1 MVGTIA
7 NQGQITM
14 WLILGGEGQLGL
26 SLQLTLSQA
35 NIPYRAVGRDVL
47 DICNR
52 DECIRI
58 IKELQPQ
65 IVVNCAAWTAV
76 DLAEDHEEQAFNIN
90 CTGSRNV
97 AIACREANATLVH
110 VSTDYV
116 FSGVSDTPYETD
128 SSTAPTSV
136 YGRSKL
142 CSELAVIEE
151 LPKRSYIFRTA
162 WLYSQF
168 RGNFVKTMVRKALAH
183 SPVRVVSDQLGQ
195 PTVAT
200 DLAQHIID
208 VVESNAPYGI
218 FHGTN
223 SGQASWYELTKE
235 IYSLLKVDTSLVTP
249 VPTSEYPTRA
259 VRPQYSVLSHSRT
272 SNLGLQEMT
281 DWKMALL
288 NTLPTIKQQI
298 LKEDQK

>member
-1 MVGTIA
+1 
-7 NQGQITM
+7 M

-26 SLQLTLSQA
+26 SLQLTLSKA
-35 NIPYRAVGRDVL
+35 NIPFRAVGRDAL

-58 IKELQPQ
+58 IKEIQPQ
-65 IVVNCAAWTAV
+65 VVVNCAAWTAV
-76 DLAEDHEEQAFNIN
+76 DLAEDNEEQAFNIN

-97 AIACREANATLVH
+97 AIACREVNAALVH
-110 VSTDYV
+110 ISTDYV
-116 FSGVSDTPYETD
+116 FSGVSDIPYETD

-142 CSELAVIEE
+142 CGELAVSEE
-151 LPKRSYIFRTA
+151 LPERSYIFRTA

-168 RGNFVKTMVRKALAH
+168 RGNFVKTMVRKALTH

-200 DLAQHIID
+200 DLAQHIVD

-235 IYSLLKVDTSLVTP
+235 IYTLLKVDTSLVTP

-272 SNLGLQEMT
+272 SNLELQEMT

-288 NTLPTIKQQI
+288 NALPTIKQQI

>member
-1 MVGTIA
+1 MVGTITK
-7 NQGQITM
+7 QGQIAM

-26 SLQLTLSQA
+26 SLQLILSQA
-35 NIPYRAVGRDVL
+35 NIPYRAIGRDAL

-52 DECIRI
+52 EVCIQVI
-58 IKELQPQ
+58 NELKPSV
-65 IVVNCAAWTAV
+65 VVNCAAWTAV
-76 DLAEDHEEQAFNIN
+76 DLAEDQEEEAFDIN

-110 VSTDYV
+110 ISTDYV
-116 FSGVSDTPYETD
+116 FSGVADTPYETD
-128 SSTAPTSV
+128 APTAPTSA

-142 CSELAVIEE
+142 CGEEAVREE
-151 LPKRSYIFRTA
+151 LPERSYIFRTA

-168 RGNFVKTMVRKALAH
+168 RGNFVKTMVRKALTN

-195 PTVAT
+195 PTAAT
-200 DLAQHIID
+200 DLAQHIIH
-208 VVESNAPYGI
+208 VVESNAPFGI

-223 SGQASWYELTKE
+223 SGQASWFELTKE
-235 IYSLLKVDTSLVTP
+235 IYAFLKVDTSLVTP

-259 VRPQYSVLSHSRT
+259 VRPQYSVLSHNHT
-272 SNLGLQEMT
+272 TDLGLQEMN
-281 DWKMALL
+281 DWKTAL
-288 NTLPTIKQQI
+288 TTALPAIKQQI

>member
-1 MVGTIA
+1 
-7 NQGQITM
+7 M

-26 SLQLTLSQA
+26 SLQLTLSKA
-35 NIPYRAVGRDVL
+35 NIPFRAVGRDAL

-58 IKELQPQ
+58 IKEIQPQ
-65 IVVNCAAWTAV
+65 VVVNCAAWTAV
-76 DLAEDHEEQAFNIN
+76 DLAEDNEEQAFNIN

-97 AIACREANATLVH
+97 AIACREVNAALVH
-110 VSTDYV
+110 ISTDYV
-116 FSGVSDTPYETD
+116 FSGVSDIPYETD

-142 CSELAVIEE
+142 CGELAVSEE
-151 LPKRSYIFRTA
+151 LPERSYIFRTA

-168 RGNFVKTMVRKALAH
+168 RGNFVKTMVRKALTH

-200 DLAQHIID
+200 DLAQHIVD

-235 IYSLLKVDTSLVTP
+235 IYTLLKVDTSLVTP

-288 NTLPTIKQQI
+288 NALPTIKQQI

>member
-1 MVGTIA
+1 
-7 NQGQITM
+7 M

-26 SLQLTLSQA
+26 SLQLTLSKA
-35 NIPYRAVGRDVL
+35 NIPYRAVGRDAL
-47 DICNR
+47 NICNR

-58 IKELQPQ
+58 IKEIQPQ
-65 IVVNCAAWTAV
+65 VVVNCAAWTAV
-76 DLAEDHEEQAFNIN
+76 DLAEDNEEQAFNIN

-110 VSTDYV
+110 ISTDYV
-116 FSGVSDTPYETD
+116 FSGVSDIPYETD
-128 SSTAPTSV
+128 SPTAPTSV

-142 CSELAVIEE
+142 CGELAVGEE
-151 LPKRSYIFRTA
+151 LPECSYIFRTA

-200 DLAQHIID
+200 DLAQHIIE
-208 VVESNAPYGI
+208 VVGSNTPYGI

-235 IYSLLKVDTSLVTP
+235 IYTLLKVDTSLVTP

-288 NTLPTIKQQI
+288 NALPTIKQQI

>member
-1 MVGTIA
+1 
-7 NQGQITM
+7 M

-26 SLQLTLSQA
+26 SLQLTLSKA
-35 NIPYRAVGRDVL
+35 NIPFRAVGREAL

-58 IKELQPQ
+58 IKEIQPQ
-65 IVVNCAAWTAV
+65 VVVNCAAWTAV
-76 DLAEDHEEQAFNIN
+76 DLAEDNEEQAFNIN
-90 CTGSRNV
+90 CTGSRNA

-110 VSTDYV
+110 ISTDYV

-142 CSELAVIEE
+142 CGELAVSEE
-151 LPKRSYIFRTA
+151 LSERSYIFRTA

-200 DLAQHIID
+200 DLAQHIIE
-208 VVESNAPYGI
+208 VVESNTPYGI

-235 IYSLLKVDTSLVTP
+235 IYSLLKVDTSLVTA

-288 NTLPTIKQQI
+288 NALPAIKQQI